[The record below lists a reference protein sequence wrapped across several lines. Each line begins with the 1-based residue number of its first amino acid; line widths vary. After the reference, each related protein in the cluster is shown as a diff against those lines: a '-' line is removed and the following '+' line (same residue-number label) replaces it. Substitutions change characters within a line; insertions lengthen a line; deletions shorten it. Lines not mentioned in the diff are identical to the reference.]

1 VPCAVR
7 IARSPR
13 AVRSGAPRHAAR
25 AAAALAFPGQ
35 SSVLLCHA
43 DAAGGRTEMMRL
55 FVHAGDWIARRMQGP
70 NPNSANLSGCP
81 QARGWQSVRA
91 SAARSPSRREDGP
104 RERAARTR
112 PARRCGLHE
121 EAPCVADRANSPRGP
136 HGAPSIFGRISGPRL
151 PFCANFLLFRA
162 IRVSAARLGR
172 AALLTAPQ
180 PAFASASDE
189 TRGGSTSKT
198 RLCVRAGPRFCHRSL

>member
-91 SAARSPSRREDGP
+91 SAARSPSRRKMDHGSGRQGRAP
-104 RERAARTR
+104 RGDAAFTRRRPASRIARTLR
-112 PARRCGLHE
+112 AVRMARHRYSAG
-121 EAPCVADRANSPRGP
+121 
-136 HGAPSIFGRISGPRL
+136 
-151 PFCANFLLFRA
+151 
-162 IRVSAARLGR
+162 SAARAYLS
-172 AALLTAPQ
+172 APIFCYFV
-180 PAFASASDE
+180 PSASAPLGS
-189 TRGGSTSKT
+189 GGQRCSRSGAPA
-198 RLCVRAGPRFCHRSL
+198 RLRLSQR